1 MDDDEAPPRGDRA
14 SCLSQLL
21 PSRSSTSACRPDLT
35 GTSALAPEQ
44 LRQLALVP
52 MLMSLSAPPGDDAV
66 CVSELPSA
74 SGRLTGARW
83 NGSWQLTPI
92 RARHCIV
99 PAVLYAFTLTLVL
112 RHNLTRSAES
122 TFAVLRTVVP
132 TLVLMTLGH
141 YDLWISVNL
150 YFQNFL
156 LNS

>member
-1 MDDDEAPPRGDRA
+1 MTRLQPRRTSNGQSTGGNCQIDDDEAPPRGDRA

-74 SGRLTGARW
+74 LGRLTGVRW
-83 NGSWQLTPI
+83 NGSWQLAPI
-92 RARHCIV
+92 GACHCIV

-112 RHNLTRSAES
+112 RQNLTRS
-122 TFAVLRTVVP
+122 VLPGQT
-132 TLVLMTLGH
+132 TLRSMRP
-141 YDLWISVNL
+141 W
-150 YFQNFL
+150 
-156 LNS
+156 